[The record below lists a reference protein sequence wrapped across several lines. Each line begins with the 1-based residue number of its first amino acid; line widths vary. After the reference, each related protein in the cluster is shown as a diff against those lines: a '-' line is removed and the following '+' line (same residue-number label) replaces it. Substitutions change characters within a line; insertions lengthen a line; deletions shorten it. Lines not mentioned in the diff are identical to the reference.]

1 MTTRRNFIRSAAAAT
16 AGGLLLPQFSRAFN
30 PLMPAKHP
38 IGIQL
43 FTVGNFMGDD
53 TVGFLKKLAD
63 IGFKEIESAGGG
75 GGMYYGHKPAE
86 LKKIID
92 DLGMKWVAHHSAGG
106 KLKLPPN
113 MEMTEQIK
121 AYMKGMRTLENDHEL
136 IMEDAAAGGWDYVVC
151 ASTPIATVDE
161 INKSIEVFSIV
172 GEACKKAGIQFA
184 YHNHATEFEPVEGR
198 SPYERILSQTDKD
211 LVKMELDM
219 AWALKGGRDPLQ
231 LFDEHPG
238 RFPLWHMKDYDLT
251 KDGIVRLGDGEVD
264 FKRILT
270 GAKKAGMQHMFYEQD
285 TAKSLDDVS
294 YSFNNLNKLV

>member
-1 MTTRRNFIRSAAAAT
+1 MTTRRNFIKNAAAAT
-16 AGGLLLPQFSRAFN
+16 AVSMLLPQFAKAFN

-53 TVGFLKKLAD
+53 TIGFLKKLAE

-106 KLKLPPN
+106 KLNLPPDFVI
-113 MEMTEQIK
+113 TEQIK
-121 AYMKGMRTLENDHEL
+121 AYMEGMRTLENDHEL
-136 IMEDAAAGGWDYVVC
+136 IMEDAVAGGWDYVVC

-172 GEACKKAGIQFA
+172 GEDCKKAGIQFA

-219 AWALKGGRDPLQ
+219 AWALKGGKDPLQ

-238 RFPLWHMKDYDLT
+238 RFPLWHMKDYDLS
-251 KDGIVRLGDGEVD
+251 KDGIVRLGDGEVNY
-264 FKRILT
+264 KRILT
-270 GAKKAGMQHMFYEQD
+270 GAKKAGMKHMFYEQD